1 MTVAIGLALAANA
14 PLVAFALSVGK
25 QLFVDHLAGTVFAPA
40 STVFFDQL
48 LSYLV
53 RGVRVFLW
61 LGVLLVVV
69 GWFASRTR
77 SGRAVR
83 GAVSGG
89 LERAGSA
96 VSFPAM
102 ARVGGWV
109 ASNAGWLRVVSGVAG
124 AVVLLWGNNASPE
137 RLAWSVLLVLVL
149 LAVIQVLVGTAERP
163 RSRSLATA

>member
-14 PLVAFALSVGK
+14 ALVAFALSVGK

-69 GWFASRTR
+69 GWFAGRRR